1 MLKYLFIKK
10 LDGKSLKN
18 NNMKEKTKN
27 VVIGVV
33 EAAAAYGFAM
43 LSMYEVW
50 QQNVALA
57 NWKFLLPLACAIV
70 FLYIAIQRIP
80 QWIALMGF
88 MAVGVFWAFSFGEPD
103 KTPVMIAAVIAVC
116 STITYS
122 KKDADDDEKSDDGGE
137 NL

>member
-1 MLKYLFIKK
+1 
-10 LDGKSLKN
+10 
-18 NNMKEKTKN
+18 MKEKTKN